1 MTLFPRGLE
10 LPPPGTNYIAIIKP
24 TLAGVLI
31 AHSFTVIL
39 IPLLIALLY
48 LSTPRGRRKPIFIL
62 NVITISLAF
71 TTGVLLDY
79 RGIRT
84 ILSPDNPPEL
94 AYNLVVG
101 VFGSVQYILIDTIL
115 LLRLLAVYPRAYIG
129 TRRYIALITLPVL
142 LKLARVINLF
152 IFISVLVKA
161 TRNPATASLRVS
173 QVCFYVFSL
182 ETGIAEQRKWVAE
195 SINVTNFVVPTLFSV
210 AQIIVVY
217 RGVTYVAINDIVLA
231 NTSTAVVLVVFA
243 TVWAGSSHWQRA
255 TKASGQGEESSEQ
268 GGVTSNIIF
277 HPRSLQSLTEGGIDE
292 ALPVERSSE
301 SREGIAEKAIQKF
314 SHWVNDVTSVEVAR
328 YTRGLTNR
336 IIINCLK
343 HNVSNVR
350 VIAIAVISYRMKRS
364 FVFWKTLIEE
374 FQNKLEDSLYDGNYQ
389 VEVSDCTSDLKSS
402 YEGGSKL
409 EALAEEVC

>member
-1 MTLFPRGLE
+1 MTLFPQALE
-10 LPPPGTNYIAIIKP
+10 LPLPGTNYIAIIQP

-39 IPLLIALLY
+39 IPLLTALLY

-101 VFGSVQYILIDTIL
+101 IFGSVQYILIDTIL
-115 LLRLLAVYPRAYIG
+115 LLRLLAVYPLAYIG

-161 TRNPATASLRVS
+161 TRNPVIASLRVS
-173 QVCFYVFSL
+173 QVWLQAPYLKIEWCMQLVDNMYASIFFLWRLVLRSRESGSPSPSMVSSSTISFTERL
-182 ETGIAEQRKWVAE
+182 KILFWIA
-195 SINVTNFVVPTLFSV
+195 VTNFVVPTLFSV

-231 NTSTAVVLVVFA
+231 NTSTAVILVVFA

-255 TKASGQGEESSEQ
+255 TKVSRQTEESSEP

-277 HPRSLQSLTEGGIDE
+277 HPRSRQSLTEGGIDE
-292 ALPVERSSE
+292 VLPVEDSSE
-301 SREGIAEKAIQKF
+301 CISREDYAEKAHLSSK
-314 SHWVNDVTSVEVAR
+314 SG
-328 YTRGLTNR
+328 TR
-336 IIINCLK
+336 
-343 HNVSNVR
+343 
-350 VIAIAVISYRMKRS
+350 
-364 FVFWKTLIEE
+364 
-374 FQNKLEDSLYDGNYQ
+374 
-389 VEVSDCTSDLKSS
+389 
-402 YEGGSKL
+402 
-409 EALAEEVC
+409 

>member
-1 MTLFPRGLE
+1 MVVQDVTLFPRALE

-39 IPLLIALLY
+39 VPLLIALLY

-115 LLRLLAVYPRAYIG
+115 LLRLLAVYPLAYIG
-129 TRRYIALITLPVL
+129 TRRYIGLITLPVL

-173 QVCFYVFSL
+173 QVWLQAPYLKIEWCMQLVDNMYASIFFLWRLVLRSRENGSPSPSIVSSSTISFTERL
-182 ETGIAEQRKWVAE
+182 KILFWIA
-195 SINVTNFVVPTLFSV
+195 VTNFVVPTLFSV
-210 AQIIVVY
+210 AQIIIVY
-217 RGVTYVAINDIVLA
+217 RGVTYVAINDVVLA
-231 NTSTAVVLVVFA
+231 NTSTAVILVVFA
-243 TVWAGSSHWQRA
+243 TVWAGSSHWKRA
-255 TKASGQGEESSEQ
+255 TKVSRQTGESLEQ

-292 ALPVERSSE
+292 VLPAEGSSE
-301 SREGIAEKAIQKF
+301 CVSREGCAEKAHLSSK
-314 SHWVNDVTSVEVAR
+314 SGAR
-328 YTRGLTNR
+328 
-336 IIINCLK
+336 
-343 HNVSNVR
+343 
-350 VIAIAVISYRMKRS
+350 
-364 FVFWKTLIEE
+364 
-374 FQNKLEDSLYDGNYQ
+374 
-389 VEVSDCTSDLKSS
+389 
-402 YEGGSKL
+402 
-409 EALAEEVC
+409 